1 MTELPAGYAFQ
12 APAAGDVD
20 AVGAMLV
27 ADQLAAGFR
36 PTLDAAFVRQVWS
49 RPDFDLGSDA
59 WVVIDVTGT
68 VVAYGQIMREEPSI
82 VGSWGVVHLE
92 HRGLG
97 IGTSMLDRI
106 EGRAATLFADVA
118 SPRFRHSITAGDRPA
133 EAILRDRGM
142 QPIRHFWHM
151 QLDLAGPLD
160 PGAAPDGIEIGGIRP
175 TDDLKAIHAVL
186 EAAFVDDPSG
196 PPDPFDQWAERHLA
210 SPTYDPT
217 LWLLARDG
225 DVAVGV
231 LIGSAGDDGG
241 WVDWLA
247 VLDSHRGRGIA
258 MALLRRSF
266 AMLAERG
273 VAYVLLNVDAENV
286 TGATRVYERAGMR
299 VVNRWDLWERRSLEA
314 G

>member
-27 ADQLAAGFR
+27 ADQLAAGFQ
-36 PTLDAAFVRQVWS
+36 PTLDAAFVRQMWR

-59 WVVIDVTGT
+59 WVVIDVTRT

-82 VGSWGVVHLE
+82 VGSWGVVHVE

-106 EGRAATLFADVA
+106 EGRAATLFVDVE

-175 TDDLKAIHAVL
+175 ADDLKAIHAVL

-225 DVAVGV
+225 DVPVGV

-258 MALLRRSF
+258 MALLRSAF

-273 VAYVLLNVDAENV
+273 VAHVLLNVDAENV

-299 VVNRWDLWERRSLEA
+299 VVNRWDLWERRSLQA